1 MLDNEHDGTRS
12 LLRKSTTPVAP
23 AGLEDRVMLSI
34 GEVADKRAKTRA
46 ALSGLLK
53 CVAIGLMAIAV
64 GQAFIPG
71 STAGTIAAEAGR
83 MTEQPGVKVV
93 WFLKN
98 TYFLIPLLGLWLFN
112 KIYRLKAAG

>member
-1 MLDNEHDGTRS
+1 MLDNENEGTRS
-12 LLRKSTTPVAP
+12 LLRKSTTAAAP
-23 AGLEDRVMLSI
+23 AGLEDR
-34 GEVADKRAKTRA
+34 
-46 ALSGLLK
+46 
-53 CVAIGLMAIAV
+53 AV

-71 STAGTIAAEAGR
+71 STARAIVSEAGK

-98 TYFLIPLLGLWLFN
+98 TYFLIPLLGLWLFG